1 MKCLV
6 CDRCKSIIK
15 NPRRGRVITCAR
27 PLKPHAVCGNG
38 KVPYRGNDPQQNDI
52 IQDKEVCDDCLA
64 ELEAFFDTYEDTN
77 PHPPEEPDN
86 SGEGGENPDPDGNN
100 GEDEESKGP
109 VWGDIDD

>member
-52 IQDKEVCDDCLA
+52 I
-64 ELEAFFDTYEDTN
+64 
-77 PHPPEEPDN
+77 
-86 SGEGGENPDPDGNN
+86 
-100 GEDEESKGP
+100 
-109 VWGDIDD
+109 